1 MNRFICLAV
10 SCLLLAGCAQF
21 TTNDQEL
28 ADMNSAAE
36 AKANNYVECL
46 KREAAGFSGSTDT
59 AFLGDAARSRC
70 QAEMDAYTVAQSE
83 YLGAQYMMTDK
94 ELEKSVEA
102 LDERGRYE
110 IAEMLVT
117 QPTNIQPSVSAG
129 VAVAAAGTA
138 TVVSTPTT
146 WNADQRVYLDCMQDQ
161 AEKYADSDEGA
172 EVVAAVAASR
182 CNMYL
187 GSESRQ
193 ALEQKGRAQV
203 MGTVMDIRMQTPR

>member
-1 MNRFICLAV
+1 MNRFIYLIV
-10 SCLLLAGCAQF
+10 SCLLLTACAQF
-21 TTNDQEL
+21 TTNEQEL
-28 ADMNSAAE
+28 ADMHSAAE
-36 AKANNYVECL
+36 VKANAYVECL
-46 KREAAGFSGSTDT
+46 KREAAGFSGSTDA

-70 QAEMDAYTVAQSE
+70 QAQMDAYTNAQSE

-102 LDERGRYE
+102 LDKRGRSE

-117 QPTNIQPSVSAG
+117 QPANIQPSASAG
-129 VAVAAAGTA
+129 VAVATAGTA
-138 TVVSTPTT
+138 SVVRRPAS

-172 EVVAAVAASR
+172 EVIAAVAASR
-182 CNMYL
+182 CIMYL

-193 ALEQKGRAQV
+193 ALEQEGRAQV
-203 MGTVMDIRMQTPR
+203 MGTVMDIRMQALR

>member
-1 MNRFICLAV
+1 MNRFICMAV
-10 SCLLLAGCAQF
+10 SCLLLTSCAQF
-21 TTNDQEL
+21 TTNDREL
-28 ADMNSAAE
+28 ADMNNEAE

-46 KREAAGFSGSTDT
+46 KREAAGFSGSTDA

-102 LDERGRYE
+102 LDKRGRSE

-138 TVVSTPTT
+138 TVISTPTS
-146 WNADQRVYLDCMQDQ
+146 WNGDQRVYLDCMQDQ

-172 EVVAAVAASR
+172 EVIAAVAASR
-182 CNMYL
+182 CKMYL

-193 ALEQKGRAQV
+193 ALEQEGRAQV

>member
-1 MNRFICLAV
+1 MAV
-10 SCLLLAGCAQF
+10 SCLLLTSCAQF
-21 TTNDQEL
+21 TTNDREL
-28 ADMNSAAE
+28 ADMNNEAE

-46 KREAAGFSGSTDT
+46 KREAAGFSGSTDA

-102 LDERGRYE
+102 LDKRGRSE

-138 TVVSTPTT
+138 TVISTPTS
-146 WNADQRVYLDCMQDQ
+146 WNGDQRVYLDCMQDQ

-172 EVVAAVAASR
+172 EVIAAVAASR
-182 CNMYL
+182 CKMYL

-193 ALEQKGRAQV
+193 ALEQEGRAQV